1 MRLGAWMPF
10 EAAAGALDFLLKVD
24 VSDSTVRR
32 RAEAAGAAYVAV
44 QAAEVARLE
53 RERPDGPPGPAV
65 LQLSVDGAMVPLT
78 GGAWAEVKT
87 LAVGEVGERLTREG
101 VRVASTTELSYF
113 SRLADSE
120 TFARLALAETHRR
133 GVATAGVVVGPV
145 DGSEWCQGFLDYHRP
160 DAVRVLDFPHALEHV
175 ATAARASFADTA
187 ACAGW
192 LAERAADL
200 KERDPALA
208 LEALRALPVEGAPD
222 PAAAAEAR
230 DATLA
235 YLEKRAEQIR
245 YAEFLAAG
253 YPIASGAVESANKT
267 VVEAR
272 MKGGGMRWERANVDP
287 MLALRNIAANDRW
300 DEAWPEIV
308 AELRRRAQAR
318 ADERRDARRAERPA
332 AAPAPQPPPADP
344 APPPAAP
351 AAPAARQ
358 KLVIDGRPT
367 KDHPWKRYPAC
378 ATPRTHLDRTSA
390 A

>member
-1 MRLGAWMPF
+1 MPF

-32 RAEAAGAAYVAV
+32 RAEGAGAAYVAV
-44 QAAEVARLE
+44 QADAVARLE

-113 SRLADSE
+113 SRLADSD
-120 TFARLALAETHRR
+120 TFARLALVETHRR
-133 GVATAGVVVGPV
+133 GVATAGVVVAPV

-160 DAVRVLDFPHALEHV
+160 DAVRVLDFPHAMEHV
-175 ATAARASFADTA
+175 ATAARACLADA

-208 LEALRALPVEGAPD
+208 LDALRDLPAAAAAD

-245 YAEFLAAG
+245 YAEFTAAG
-253 YPIASGAVESANKT
+253 YPIGSGAVESANKT

-272 MKGGGMRWERANVDP
+272 MKGGGMRWERGNVDP

-308 AELRRRAQAR
+308 AELRRQAQAR
-318 ADERRDARRAERPA
+318 ADQRRAARRAERQV
-332 AAPAPQPPPADP
+332 AAPPPQAPPADP
-344 APPPAAP
+344 APPAAALAP
-351 AAPAARQ
+351 ARPRQ
-358 KLVIDGRPT
+358 KLVVDGRPT

-378 ATPRTHLDRTSA
+378 ATPRNRLDRTPA

>member
-1 MRLGAWMPF
+1 
-10 EAAAGALDFLLKVD
+10 
-24 VSDSTVRR
+24 
-32 RAEAAGAAYVAV
+32 
-44 QAAEVARLE
+44 
-53 RERPDGPPGPAV
+53 
-65 LQLSVDGAMVPLT
+65 MVPLT

-200 KERDPALA
+200 RERDPALA
-208 LEALRALPVEGAPD
+208 LDALRALPAEAAAD

-230 DATLA
+230 GATLA
-235 YLEKRAEQIR
+235 YLEKRADQIR

-378 ATPRTHLDRTSA
+378 ATLRTHLDRTSA